1 MSSAALLTPSVIT
14 KESLVILENN
24 LVAANRVNRKFENQF
39 VKIGASLTIRKP
51 NRFTISSGPGLQV
64 QDIAEPSVSITV
76 NNQKHADFQFT
87 SQDLTLTVE
96 EFSERYL
103 KPAMATLA
111 NQVDQDVLANVTGIS
126 NLVGTP
132 GTTPSTFSSSV
143 QLTGRRQDDLAAP
156 QDNRTLVFNPNAYWS
171 LAANLQT
178 NLFVMPTAKDALVK
192 GYLAMIGNYEIY
204 MDQNV
209 PTFSTGIHVTSAGVT
224 IGAGQSGATLS
235 TAGWNSTDTFV
246 VGEVVT
252 LGTGTSSVF
261 AINPQNRQ
269 STGVLKPF
277 VITAAVGVT
286 SADARS
292 TAALSISPSIV
303 TSGPYKNVSLNP
315 GVSTVVNFLTHSGA
329 VTVSSSFPQNL
340 AFTRDAIGLVMV
352 PMEIPQGVDF
362 AARETY
368 RNISMRVIRAYD
380 INNDVFP
387 TRIDILY
394 GTTVYYDE
402 LAVRLTG

>member
-1 MSSAALLTPSVIT
+1 MSSAALLTPSIIT

-76 NNQKHADFQFT
+76 NQQKHADFQFT

-111 NQVDQDVLANVTGIS
+111 NQVDQDVLGNVKGIS
-126 NLVGTP
+126 NYVGTN
-132 GTTPSTFSSSV
+132 GVTPATFSSSV

-156 QDNRTLVFNPNAYWS
+156 QDNRTLVLNPNAYWS
-171 LAANLQT
+171 LASNLQT

-209 PTFSTGIHVTSAGVT
+209 PTFSTGIHVTTAGVT
-224 IGAGQSGATLS
+224 ITGGQVGSSLS

-246 VGEVVT
+246 VGEVITIAGVN
-252 LGTGTSSVF
+252 
-261 AINPQNRQ
+261 AINPQSRQ
-269 STGVLKPF
+269 STGILKPF
-277 VITAAVGVT
+277 VITAAIGVT
-286 SADARS
+286 SSDTRS
-292 TAALSISPSIV
+292 TATLTISPALVS
-303 TSGPYKNVSLNP
+303 SGPYQNVTAAPS
-315 GVSTVVNFLTHSGA
+315 VSSAVSFLTPTA
-329 VTVSSSFPQNL
+329 TASSTTPNNL
-340 AFTRDAIGLVMV
+340 AFTRDAFGLIMV

-394 GTTVYYDE
+394 GTTTYYDE
-402 LAVRLTG
+402 LAVRLAG

>member
-1 MSSAALLTPSVIT
+1 MSSAALLTPSIIT

-64 QDIAEPSVSITV
+64 QDIAEPSVAITV
-76 NNQKHADFQFT
+76 NQQKHADFQFT

-111 NQVDQDVLANVTGIS
+111 NQVDQDVLGNVKGIS
-126 NLVGTP
+126 NYVGTN
-132 GTTPSTFSSSV
+132 GVTPATFSSSV

-156 QDNRTLVFNPNAYWS
+156 QDNRTLVLNPNAYWS
-171 LAANLQT
+171 LASNLQT

-209 PTFSTGIHVTSAGVT
+209 PTFSTGIHVTTAGVT
-224 IGAGQSGATLS
+224 ITGGQVGSSLS

-246 VGEVVT
+246 VGEVITIAGVN
-252 LGTGTSSVF
+252 
-261 AINPQNRQ
+261 AINPQSRQ
-269 STGVLKPF
+269 STGILKPF
-277 VITAAVGVT
+277 VITAAIGVT
-286 SADARS
+286 SSDTRS
-292 TAALSISPSIV
+292 TATLTISPPLVS
-303 TSGPYKNVSLNP
+303 SGPYQNVTAAP
-315 GVSTVVNFLTHSGA
+315 
-329 VTVSSSFPQNL
+329 TVSSAISFLTPTATASSTTPNNL
-340 AFTRDAIGLVMV
+340 AFTRDAFGLIMV

-394 GTTVYYDE
+394 GTTTYYDE
-402 LAVRLTG
+402 LAVRLAG

>member
-1 MSSAALLTPSVIT
+1 MSSAALLTPSIIT

-51 NRFTISSGPGLQV
+51 NKFTIASGAGLAV

-76 NNQKHADFQFT
+76 NQQKHVDFQFT

-103 KPAMATLA
+103 KPSMATLA
-111 NQVDQDVLANVTGIS
+111 NQVDVDVLANVKAFS
-126 NLVGTP
+126 NYVGTNGTTP
-132 GTTPSTFSSSV
+132 GTFSSGV
-143 QLTGRRQDDLAAP
+143 QLVGRRMDDLATP
-156 QDNRTLVFNPNAYWS
+156 QDNRTLVLNPNAYWTLANS
-171 LAANLQT
+171 LT
-178 NLFVMPTAKDALVK
+178 GLFVMPTAKDAIVK
-192 GYLAMIGNYEIY
+192 GYLATIGNFEIY
-204 MDQNV
+204 MDQNT
-209 PTFSTGIHVTSAGVT
+209 PNFSTGIHVTTNGVT
-224 IGAGQSGATLS
+224 ITGGQTGSSLS

-246 VGEVVT
+246 VGEVITIATVN
-252 LGTGTSSVF
+252 

-269 STGVLKPF
+269 STGVLKPL
-277 VITAAVGVT
+277 VITAARGVT
-286 SADARS
+286 SSYSRS
-292 TAALSISPSIV
+292 TATLTISPPLLS
-303 TSGPYKNVSLNP
+303 SGPYQTVNQAAAVS
-315 GVSTVVNFLTHSGA
+315 SAISFLTPTNA
-329 VTVSSSFPQNL
+329 ASSTTPNNM

-352 PMEIPQGVDF
+352 PLEIPQGVDF

-394 GTTVYYDE
+394 GSAQYYDE
-402 LAVRLTG
+402 LGVRLAG

>member
-1 MSSAALLTPSVIT
+1 MSSQTLLTPTIIT

-39 VKIGASLTIRKP
+39 VKIGNSLTIRKP
-51 NRFTISSGPGLQV
+51 NRFTIASGAGLQV
-64 QDIAEPSVSITV
+64 QDIAEPSVSITI
-76 NNQKHADFQFT
+76 NQQKHVDFQFT

-103 KPAMATLA
+103 KPAMAGLA
-111 NQVDQDVLANVTGIS
+111 NQVDADVLNNITGIS

-132 GTTPSTFSSSV
+132 GTTPSAFSSSV
-143 QLTGRRQDDLAAP
+143 QLVGRRQDDLAAP
-156 QDNRTLVFNPNAYWS
+156 QDNRTLVLNPNAYWTM
-171 LAANLQT
+171 ANGLVGS
-178 NLFVMPTAKDALVK
+178 FVMPTAKEALVK
-192 GYLAMIGNYEIY
+192 GYLATIGNYDVY
-204 MDQNV
+204 MDQNT
-209 PTFSTGIHVTSAGVT
+209 PNFSTGIHVTSAGVT
-224 IGAGQSGATLS
+224 VTGGQVGSTLS

-246 VGEVVT
+246 VGEVITIAGVN
-252 LGTGTSSVF
+252 
-261 AINPQNRQ
+261 AINPQSRLT
-269 STGVLKPF
+269 TGVLKPF

-286 SADARS
+286 SSDARS
-292 TAALSISPSIV
+292 TAALSISPAIV
-303 TSGPYKNVSLNP
+303 TSGPYQNVTGAP
-315 GVSTVVNFLTHSGA
+315 TVSSAVSFLTHSGA
-329 VTVSSSFPQNL
+329 VTASSSFPNNL

-362 AARETY
+362 AARENY

-394 GTTVYYDE
+394 GTAVYYDE

>member
-1 MSSAALLTPSVIT
+1 MSSAALLTPSIIT

-76 NNQKHADFQFT
+76 NQQKHADFQFT
-87 SQDLTLTVE
+87 STDLTLTVE

-111 NQVDQDVLANVTGIS
+111 NQVDQDVLSNVKGIS
-126 NLVGTP
+126 NFVGTP
-132 GTTPSTFSSSV
+132 GVTPSTFSSSV

-156 QDNRTLVFNPNAYWS
+156 QDNRTLVLNPNAYWS

-209 PTFSTGIHVTSAGVT
+209 PAFSTGIHNVASTAVT
-224 IGAGQSGATLS
+224 ITGGQVGSSLS

-246 VGEVVT
+246 VGEVITIAGVN
-252 LGTGTSSVF
+252 
-261 AINPQNRQ
+261 AINPQSRQ
-269 STGVLKPF
+269 STGILKPF

-286 SADARS
+286 SSDARS
-292 TAALSISPSIV
+292 TATLTISPPIV
-303 TSGPYKNVSLNP
+303 SSGPYQNV
-315 GVSTVVNFLTHSGA
+315 TGA
-329 VTVSSSFPQNL
+329 PTVSSVINILTQGSTSGASSTMPNNL
-340 AFTRDAIGLVMV
+340 AFTRDAFGLIMV

-394 GTTVYYDE
+394 GTTTYYDE
-402 LAVRLTG
+402 LAVRLAG